1 MDLPAG
7 DRYTGIKGVDENL
20 LPIQKAAYHFM
31 SRKLD
36 PQVLID
42 AEKDM
47 LPTRMEPNSKSFEKY
62 FGYLNYYAKNN
73 QNEQIL
79 LVIFGASH
87 GYSK

>member
-1 MDLPAG
+1 MDLPQG
-7 DRYTGIKGVDENL
+7 DRRTGKIGVEENL

-47 LPTRMEPNSKSFEKY
+47 LPERMEPNSKSFEKY
-62 FGYLNYYAKNN
+62 FIELKSYAQNH

>member
-1 MDLPAG
+1 MNLPRG
-7 DRYTGIKGVDENL
+7 DKDNGIKGVKEDL
-20 LPIQKAAYHFM
+20 LPIQKTAYHFM

-62 FGYLNYYAKNN
+62 FIDLKSYAENH
-73 QNEQIL
+73 QYE
-79 LVIFGASH
+79 
-87 GYSK
+87 